1 MITPAGPVT
10 VDFDDLTLAPFG
22 YDLAKL
28 VVSLSMTY
36 GALGSARITAAL
48 DAYNTATRHLP
59 GVMPVTREQLMAWAE
74 IHHILT
80 SRYLGRAGYRHSWH
94 AVRP

>member
-1 MITPAGPVT
+1 
-10 VDFDDLTLAPFG
+10 
-22 YDLAKL
+22 
-28 VVSLSMTY
+28 
-36 GALGSARITAAL
+36 
-48 DAYNTATRHLP
+48 
-59 GVMPVTREQLMAWAE
+59 MPVTWEQLMDWAE